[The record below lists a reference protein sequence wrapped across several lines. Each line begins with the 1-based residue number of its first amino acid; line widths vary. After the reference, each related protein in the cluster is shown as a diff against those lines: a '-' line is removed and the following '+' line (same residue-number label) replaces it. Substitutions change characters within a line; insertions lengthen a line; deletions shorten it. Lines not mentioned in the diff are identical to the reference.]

1 MYYKIYYIQ
10 LAAEFQP
17 FFATGRNP
25 GAYQSLRSNSRNW
38 AQIKFFI
45 TFLCTYMTFAV
56 MKLLRLTDILNIQ
69 KSGFARSGHRLIEK
83 GNGFPA
89 LFTDRTLYKKYFLLQ

>member
-1 MYYKIYYIQ
+1 
-10 LAAEFQP
+10 
-17 FFATGRNP
+17 
-25 GAYQSLRSNSRNW
+25 
-38 AQIKFFI
+38 
-45 TFLCTYMTFAV
+45 MTFAV

-69 KSGFARSGHRLIEK
+69 KSGLARSGHRLIEK